1 LQKSGEGAW
10 LHAYLLFDILDFCSR
25 YYHLR
30 KLRLQFDFMGRFGTP
45 KNEDSYAEGDDG
57 DEEDVSWG
65 AWEIA
70 LARRWNT
77 SAERSMSVL
86 AFG

>member
-1 LQKSGEGAW
+1 
-10 LHAYLLFDILDFCSR
+10 
-25 YYHLR
+25 
-30 KLRLQFDFMGRFGTP
+30 MGRFGTP